1 MSSEPSRGDPSPHG
15 AGADSRRLT
24 KHGTPAFNSG
34 DLAVL
39 LSELHRVRDEN
50 ATEGQS
56 AGEALTLAA
65 TAIRIVEAQLARAGD
80 AGLTPSDLATAREVL
95 QITLE
100 ALKAAATR
108 LDPDEAPLDSPRF
121 RRRRQRRK
129 AGGQT

>member
-15 AGADSRRLT
+15 TGADSRRHT
-24 KHGTPAFNSG
+24 KHGTSAFNSG

>member
-1 MSSEPSRGDPSPHG
+1 MGSEPRRGDPPPGAADADARHP
-15 AGADSRRLT
+15 AGAS
-24 KHGTPAFNSG
+24 AFNNG

-39 LSELHRVRDEN
+39 VSELHRVRDAED
-50 ATEGQS
+50 AEGQS
-56 AGEALTLAA
+56 AGEAMTLAA
-65 TAIRIVEAQLARAGD
+65 TAVRIVEAQLARAGD

-121 RRRRQRRK
+121 RRR
-129 AGGQT
+129 